1 MNMSRHAIVFDTG
14 PVERKQHNKVVI
26 EQGANM
32 RARLRILDATE
43 IDRLLHQRKI
53 SLDQHTA
60 GEHLFRDISDAG
72 YFPSCKWALDS
83 NIRGDVQSIST
94 SRSDAMM
101 KIVLAR
107 SWMIQQAG
115 RRITE
120 YLFGVIL
127 GERKVPDPQIP
138 VVRLGL
144 DRYHSFESWWYGAEK
159 DNTIPE
165 LLAEIPI
172 RKSRPS

>member
-1 MNMSRHAIVFDTG
+1 
-14 PVERKQHNKVVI
+14 
-26 EQGANM
+26 
-32 RARLRILDATE
+32 
-43 IDRLLHQRKI
+43 
-53 SLDQHTA
+53 
-60 GEHLFRDISDAG
+60 
-72 YFPSCKWALDS
+72 
-83 NIRGDVQSIST
+83 
-94 SRSDAMM
+94 MM

-159 DNTIPE
+159 DNTILRAKLSCLKD
-165 LLAEIPI
+165 LLIEVL
-172 RKSRPS
+172 RGR